1 MRPTGGFP
9 EKRATTTCSSTS
21 RVSAQ
26 RSLIALEPIEQNV
39 HGEKGIYELVLFMKD
54 TKSIARFKSTAQQF
68 DSYTKSKSNA
78 EIERL
83 VSFASFDE

>member
-1 MRPTGGFP
+1 
-9 EKRATTTCSSTS
+9 
-21 RVSAQ
+21 
-26 RSLIALEPIEQNV
+26 V
-39 HGEKGIYELVLFMKD
+39 HGEKGVYELVLFMKD